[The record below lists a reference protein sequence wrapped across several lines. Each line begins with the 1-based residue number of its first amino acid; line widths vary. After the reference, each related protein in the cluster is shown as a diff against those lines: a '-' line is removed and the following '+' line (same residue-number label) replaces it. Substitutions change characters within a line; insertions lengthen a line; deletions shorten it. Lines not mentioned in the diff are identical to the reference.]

1 MNLLVN
7 ADEESIPLGL
17 LFAKTFGAG
26 VAVLESADT
35 AGRGTAA
42 VAKFSDAGIEVE
54 LIQRKSDWLRA
65 LQVATRAFAYDLAI
79 VGNMW
84 RRGVTGLVFGSLP
97 RALLAEVRS
106 DLLIVRKPRTQI
118 ARILI
123 AVSTG
128 PAQKQVL
135 RWGGMIAGGFNARPV
150 LFHATEPMPAMF
162 GGLAGADESIAR
174 FIRSKTPEARA
185 FQAAAETLRSR
196 KLEPESKLAHG
207 AVEEELVAE
216 ARAGNYDLIV
226 LGSSYSATRSS
237 RWLMQRVT
245 QSVVKHAPC
254 PVLVARAS
262 SVSTVSTDKRINGST
277 DQQRIS
283 R

>member
-1 MNLLVN
+1 MNFLVN
-7 ADEESIPLGL
+7 ADEDSIALGL
-17 LFAKTFGAG
+17 MFAKTFGAG

-35 AGRGTAA
+35 TGSGAAA
-42 VAKFSDAGIEVE
+42 VAKFTEAGIEVE

-65 LQVATRAFAYDLAI
+65 LRVATRAFAYDLAI

-84 RRGVTGLVFGSLP
+84 RRGVSGLVFGSLP
-97 RALLAEVRS
+97 RALLADVRS
-106 DLLIVRKPRTQI
+106 DLLITRRARKQI

-135 RWGGMIAGGFNARPV
+135 RWAGIVAGGFNARPV
-150 LFHATEPMPAMF
+150 LFHVTEPVPAMF
-162 GGLAGADESIAR
+162 GGLAAADESIAR
-174 FIRSKTPEARA
+174 FIRSNTPEARA
-185 FQAAAETLRSR
+185 LQSAVEVLRSH

-216 ARAGNYDLIV
+216 ARVGDYDLIV

-245 QSVVKHAPC
+245 QSVIKHAPC
-254 PVLVARAS
+254 PVLVVRAS
-262 SVSTVSTDKRINGST
+262 LGSTDEQRING
-277 DQQRIS
+277 
-283 R
+283 